1 MSEVNVINIIK
12 PFQDQKPGTSGLRKS
27 TLKFQEE
34 HYLEIFIEA
43 ILQSLEDLKGST
55 LVVGGDGRYGN
66 IEAIEKIVAF
76 TPLFGAL
83 TFPLIVPITISKFGV
98 NYGILSALL
107 ISSLWFIAMLRTS
120 EMPH

>member
-1 MSEVNVINIIK
+1 MILMKKIMLRQNGFNKLMLKKII
-12 PFQDQKPGTSGLRKS
+12 
-27 TLKFQEE
+27 
-34 HYLEIFIEA
+34 
-43 ILQSLEDLKGST
+43 
-55 LVVGGDGRYGN
+55 
-66 IEAIEKIVAF
+66 AF

-83 TFPLIVPITISKFGV
+83 TFPLLVPITISKFGV

>member
-1 MSEVNVINIIK
+1 M
-12 PFQDQKPGTSGLRKS
+12 LRQNGSNKS
-27 TLKFQEE
+27 MLKKF
-34 HYLEIFIEA
+34 
-43 ILQSLEDLKGST
+43 
-55 LVVGGDGRYGN
+55 
-66 IEAIEKIVAF
+66 VAL

-83 TFPLIVPITISKFGV
+83 TFPLIVPIIISKFGV

>member
-1 MSEVNVINIIK
+1 M
-12 PFQDQKPGTSGLRKS
+12 
-27 TLKFQEE
+27 LK
-34 HYLEIFIEA
+34 
-43 ILQSLEDLKGST
+43 
-55 LVVGGDGRYGN
+55 
-66 IEAIEKIVAF
+66 KIVAF

-83 TFPLIVPITISKFGV
+83 TFALIVPIIISKFGV

>member
-1 MSEVNVINIIK
+1 MKKIM
-12 PFQDQKPGTSGLRKS
+12 LRLNGFNKLM
-27 TLKFQEE
+27 LK
-34 HYLEIFIEA
+34 
-43 ILQSLEDLKGST
+43 
-55 LVVGGDGRYGN
+55 
-66 IEAIEKIVAF
+66 KIVAF

-83 TFPLIVPITISKFGV
+83 LFPLIVPITISKFGV

>member
-1 MSEVNVINIIK
+1 MIK
-12 PFQDQKPGTSGLRKS
+12 IMLRLNGFNKLLM
-27 TLKFQEE
+27 LK
-34 HYLEIFIEA
+34 
-43 ILQSLEDLKGST
+43 
-55 LVVGGDGRYGN
+55 
-66 IEAIEKIVAF
+66 KIVAF
-76 TPLFGAL
+76 TPLLGAL

>member
-1 MSEVNVINIIK
+1 MLKKII
-12 PFQDQKPGTSGLRKS
+12 
-27 TLKFQEE
+27 
-34 HYLEIFIEA
+34 
-43 ILQSLEDLKGST
+43 
-55 LVVGGDGRYGN
+55 
-66 IEAIEKIVAF
+66 AF

-120 EMPH
+120 EMPHYFS

>member
-1 MSEVNVINIIK
+1 MVLIYDFNAK
-12 PFQDQKPGTSGLRKS
+12 
-27 TLKFQEE
+27 
-34 HYLEIFIEA
+34 
-43 ILQSLEDLKGST
+43 
-55 LVVGGDGRYGN
+55 
-66 IEAIEKIVAF
+66 KIVAF

-83 TFPLIVPITISKFGV
+83 TFPLVVPITISKFGL